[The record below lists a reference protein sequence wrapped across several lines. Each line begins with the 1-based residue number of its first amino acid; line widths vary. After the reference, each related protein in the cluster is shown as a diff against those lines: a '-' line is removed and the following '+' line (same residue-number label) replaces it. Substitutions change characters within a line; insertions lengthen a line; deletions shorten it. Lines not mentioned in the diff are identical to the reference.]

1 MSVAVF
7 NGALGGATDIAGA
20 RRILTNILE
29 QAGKE
34 SPALDARLLIGH
46 ALKLDHT
53 AMASS
58 PERALSPQVRAAIA
72 RLAARRL
79 AGEPVARILGTRE
92 FWGLPFT
99 LSKATLV
106 PRPETETVVEAALDA
121 LADRRNDKLRIADLG
136 TGTGAL
142 LLALLHEL
150 KNATGIGTDLD
161 ESALETARANAEA
174 LGLIGRAQFRRAD
187 FGAELQPP
195 FDLVVSNPPYIP
207 TQDIAALAVEVREYD
222 PKLALDGG
230 ADGLDAYRAIAR
242 QLQDL
247 LSADG
252 IAVLEI
258 GIGQADAVRAI
269 LESRGLRVA
278 DQRSDH
284 GGIPRAIR
292 VRRRPAG

>member
-1 MSVAVF
+1 MSVAT
-7 NGALGGATDIAGA
+7 LDGATDIASA

-58 PERALSPQVRAAIA
+58 PGRALSPQERAAIA
-72 RLAARRL
+72 RLAERRL
-79 AGEPVARILGTRE
+79 AGEPVARILGQRE
-92 FWGLPFT
+92 FWGLPLA

-150 KNATGIGTDLD
+150 KNATGAGTDLD
-161 ESALETARANAEA
+161 ESALATARANAEA
-174 LGLIGRAQFRRAD
+174 LGLIGRAQFLRAD
-187 FGAELQPP
+187 FGAGLQPP

-207 TQDIAALAVEVREYD
+207 TQDIAALAVEVREHD

-230 ADGLDAYRAIAR
+230 ADGLDAYRSIAR
-242 QLQDL
+242 QLPDL

-258 GIGQADAVRAI
+258 GIGQAEAVRAI
-269 LESRGLRVA
+269 FESAGLRVA
-278 DQRSDH
+278 DLRSDL
-284 GGIPRAIR
+284 GGIPRAIL

>member
-1 MSVAVF
+1 MS
-7 NGALGGATDIAGA
+7 ALHGATNVDSA
-20 RRILTNILE
+20 RRLLATLLE

-34 SPALDARLLIGH
+34 SPALDARLLVGH

-53 AMASS
+53 ALASD
-58 PERALSPQVRAAIA
+58 PQRALTEAERDAIA
-72 RLAARRL
+72 RLAERRL
-79 AGEPVARILGTRE
+79 AGEPVARILGERE
-92 FWGLPFT
+92 FWGLPLG

-121 LADRRNDKLRIADLG
+121 LRDRRNEKLHIADLG

-150 KNATGIGTDLD
+150 RNASGIGTDLD
-161 ESALETARANAEA
+161 PDAIETAQANARA
-174 LGLIGRAQFRRAD
+174 LGLSDRAQFRRAD
-187 FGAELQPP
+187 FGAGLHPP

-207 TQDIAALAVEVREYD
+207 TKDIATLAVEVREHD

-242 QLQDL
+242 QLPDL
-247 LSADG
+247 LAENG

-258 GIGQADAVRAI
+258 GAGQADAVSAI
-269 LESRGLRVA
+269 FESAGLQVA
-278 DQRSDH
+278 DIRPDL
-284 GGIPRAIR
+284 GGIPRAVTI
-292 VRRRPAG
+292 RRRPAA